1 MCGQCPR
8 SARAKKRCDHAHSRP
23 TLYHG
28 VPRIFLTAP
37 LSYAAV
43 AFHLGPCE
51 KLLRY
56 VKLATSCL
64 GGTVEAISQNPPD
77 PIAGLLVDRRAL
89 EHLIRLGQGYRT
101 GLLGIAQMPDHATT
115 DNGR

>member
-64 GGTVEAISQNPPD
+64 NILVLPGF
-77 PIAGLLVDRRAL
+77 LVDLATGTWQKFPDQMMAPMVPISAARR
-89 EHLIRLGQGYRT
+89 
-101 GLLGIAQMPDHATT
+101 
-115 DNGR
+115 